1 MHHKRGLST
10 NYKRVVVGGDTARKT
25 RMKSKKRRKTRK
37 RRKPRKRRKS
47 KKRRK
52 SRKRRKSK
60 KQNLGGDIPTP
71 GKNIKDD
78 DKKKIDANYVDFLQ
92 QREGNESTPSP
103 VIPTLPPFFTPTP
116 SPYST
121 PTTPTHF
128 DNDTNTSGD
137 WVNHGL

>member
-25 RMKSKKRRKTRK
+25 RMKSKKRRKSKT
-37 RRKPRKRRKS
+37 RRKS

-52 SRKRRKSK
+52 TRKRRKPRKRRKSK

-78 DKKKIDANYVDFLQ
+78 DKKKTDANYVAFLQ
-92 QREGNESTPSP
+92 GNESTPSP
-103 VIPTLPPFFTPTP
+103 IIETLDPFYPPTP
-116 SPYST
+116 SPD
-121 PTTPTHF
+121 F
-128 DNDTNTSGD
+128 DNDRNTSI
-137 WVNHGL
+137 NE